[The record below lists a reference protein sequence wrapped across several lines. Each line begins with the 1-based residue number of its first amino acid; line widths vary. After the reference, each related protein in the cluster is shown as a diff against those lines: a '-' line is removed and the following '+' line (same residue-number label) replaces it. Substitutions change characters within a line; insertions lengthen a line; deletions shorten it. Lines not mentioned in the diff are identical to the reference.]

1 MSQVTVPIGARLS
14 ELVGPQRFVADPSAL
29 APYEVDGLR
38 PSSALRPGSAAEVA
52 DILRLAAAE
61 NLAVIPMAGRTKLR
75 IGMPPQKYDL
85 ALDLS
90 EMNRV
95 LAYDPRDLTLSV
107 EPGARFAAVERQ
119 LAERGQFLPLAP
131 AFADRATLGGMVVA
145 GADTPLRYGYG
156 TARDC
161 LLGLE
166 LVTGEGIASKSG
178 GRVVKNVTGYDLHK
192 FLIGSLGTLAVITR
206 LNFRTFPLPQERQM
220 FVASFAEPQGAL
232 DLCAAIARSPLRPH
246 LLDIVGPRAALL
258 FVETTPARIPSAYWS
273 VVIEAAGHRAVV
285 ERHAGDLD
293 RLARENR
300 AAEFTALDESQGAA
314 LFAAI
319 REFPRLVTEHHPGAA
334 IFRTPSLPGQ
344 MLSAL
349 QRAWAAAHS
358 EELHIA
364 TVIRATGVVYTAFLP
379 PESGAGGALLL
390 AACRDLMESGR
401 SACAQPMIEWC
412 PPEVKAAMNV
422 WPAPGSERALA
433 ERLKNVFD
441 PHRVLSPGRF
451 QGGI

>member
-1 MSQVTVPIGARLS
+1 L
-14 ELVGPQRFVADPSAL
+14 
-29 APYEVDGLR
+29 
-38 PSSALRPGSAAEVA
+38 AAEIA

-61 NLAVIPMAGRTKLR
+61 SLTVIPMAGRTKLR

-85 ALDLS
+85 ALDLT

-95 LAYDPRDLTLSV
+95 LAYDPQDLTLSV
-107 EPGARFAAVERQ
+107 EPGVRFADLEQQ
-119 LAERGQFLPLAP
+119 LAEQRQFLPLAS
-131 AFADRATLGGMVVA
+131 AFADRATLGGMVAA

-166 LVTGEGIASKSG
+166 FVTGEGIASKSG

-220 FVASFAEPQGAL
+220 FVASFLEAQAAL
-232 DLCAAIARSPLRPH
+232 DFCAAIARSPLRPH

-258 FVETTPARIPSAYWS
+258 FAETTPARIPPEYWS
-273 VVIEAAGHRAVV
+273 VVIEAAGHHTVV
-285 ERHAGDLD
+285 ERHARDLD
-293 RLARENR
+293 RLARETH
-300 AAEFTALDESQGAA
+300 AAEFMALDESQGAA

-319 REFPRLVTEHHPGAA
+319 REFPRLVNEHHSGAA

-344 MLSAL
+344 MLAAL
-349 QRAWAAAHS
+349 QRAWAAAHR
-358 EELHIA
+358 EDLHIA
-364 TVIRATGVVYTAFLP
+364 TLIRAAGVVYTAFLP
-379 PESGAGGALLL
+379 AMNEAGGAVLL
-390 AACRDLMESGR
+390 AACRKLMESG
-401 SACAQPMIEWC
+401 AAAGAQPMIEWC
-412 PPEVKAAMNV
+412 PPEVKAAMSV
-422 WPAPGSERALA
+422 WPAPGSERDLVQ
-433 ERLKNVFD
+433 RLKNVFD